1 MKTHTRSDEIIT
13 PARPTPPA
21 HQHAASMMRA
31 SAILVYLLPACLGFT
46 MMQPVRHRVS
56 VRSAVQM
63 NAAEAAAKVPDVAPP
78 EVLLQPEPEPE
89 PEPEAVAVEAFEPE
103 PPEEY
108 VRPSGVRIRP
118 GDELPDVIVE
128 PASRAK
134 EARGKAYPKSIRD
147 ALGGGR
153 TILVGMPGA
162 FTPTCTDKHLPGFLA
177 AQDRLAALNV
187 SQVAV
192 VTTNDRF
199 VNQGWADSVAACCGS
214 NASGVLML
222 SDTKGELID
231 DIGLAGETGFGLEK
245 RSKRFAIVLEDSVV
259 QYVAV
264 DEGRDALDSTSAK
277 AMIRYLDP
285 SAPGDGLSPSAVGAV
300 GALGL
305 LAAAFVAL
313 NSGGGGDIAPV
324 AVDLGLPSE
333 TELAAMSEDERAV
346 ALEKKAVAQAAQA
359 EAKAAKSQ
367 AKAAA
372 EAAKAEAAKQKA
384 EEKAA
389 ALAAKAEAKAAAE
402 AAKAEAAKQKA
413 EEKAAA
419 EAAKAEAKAAAEAAK
434 AEARAAAEAAKA
446 QERAAAEAAKAKA
459 AAGRK
464 AEEEAAAEAARAAIK
479 QRAEAKAAAEAAK
492 AEAQAVAAEQ
502 KAQERAAA
510 EAAKAEAA
518 KERAAAKAA
527 AEAAKAESK
536 AAAEAAKVEAAM
548 PKAAAVE

>member
-1 MKTHTRSDEIIT
+1 M
-13 PARPTPPA
+13 
-21 HQHAASMMRA
+21 
-31 SAILVYLLPACLGFT
+31 
-46 MMQPVRHRVS
+46 S

-78 EVLLQPEPEPE
+78 EVLLEPEPEPE

-346 ALEKKAVAQAAQA
+346 GLEKKAVAQAAQA
-359 EAKAAKSQ
+359 EAKAAKAAKSQ

-510 EAAKAEAA
+510 EAAKAEAKAAAEAVKAEAA

>member
-1 MKTHTRSDEIIT
+1 
-13 PARPTPPA
+13 
-21 HQHAASMMRA
+21 MMRA

-78 EVLLQPEPEPE
+78 EVLLEPEPEPE

-147 ALGGGR
+147 ALGVGR

-346 ALEKKAVAQAAQA
+346 GLEKKAVAQAAQA

-510 EAAKAEAA
+510 EAAKAEAKAAAEAVKAEAA